1 MASLLAAHAA
11 IGAWL
16 LVRRARGPCAAAT
29 TEAAASAPPPP
40 SPPTSP
46 PSVELAEALALD
58 ASDELATL
66 RRHFE
71 MPAGVNVYLC
81 GHSLGLMP
89 APAAALVREELDL
102 WLRLGE
108 RGHFTGPNWL
118 SYHERVRAPL
128 ARLVGA
134 SSLEVVAMNSLT
146 VNLHLLMASFYNPSN
161 SRFKI
166 VIEAGAFPSDRIAVR
181 SHAAL
186 RGYDAAS
193 AIVELRPRDGRDTL
207 ETADVLAYIAERGH
221 EVALFLLAGVQY
233 YSGQLFEI
241 GPITAA
247 ARAQGCAVGWDLAHA
262 VGNVPLRLHEWGVDF
277 AAWCSYKYLN
287 AGPGAIGGAFVHSRH
302 CAPDVA
308 SSARAPRRLAG
319 WWGND
324 PAVRFQMR
332 ADAFVPQ
339 PGADGWQL
347 SNPPIL
353 QLAALRGA
361 LAVFDEARIE
371 RLVAKAASLTT
382 LALALLDRLAERL
395 RATRA
400 ADAAWAA
407 RHGGDGA
414 RAEAADAAAERAPPP
429 LQVLTPRDP
438 THRGAQLSVR
448 FAPAGSPAAPLDRA
462 EALQRVLAGAHGVEV
477 DYRRPDVLRFG
488 FVPLYTRHEDVV
500 ATVAALEAALGG
512 VDEFLMRTLRESG
525 LRVSEHSA
533 RIPHTEAPYEI
544 H

>member
-287 AGPGAIGGAFVHSRH
+287 GARGARARARALAAHWPPRADLCR
-302 CAPDVA
+302 CAP
-308 SSARAPRRLAG
+308 PRRASRASRAG
-319 WWGND
+319 RD
-324 PAVRFQMR
+324 RRRVR
-332 ADAFVPQ
+332 A
-339 PGADGWQL
+339 
-347 SNPPIL
+347 
-353 QLAALRGA
+353 LAALRTRCR
-361 LAVFDEARIE
+361 VERARAAPAR
-371 RLVAKAASLTT
+371 RLVGQRPGRPLSNAGGRFRAAAGRGW
-382 LALALLDRLAERL
+382 LAALQPADPAARGAARRARRL
-395 RATRA
+395 R
-400 ADAAWAA
+400 
-407 RHGGDGA
+407 
-414 RAEAADAAAERAPPP
+414 
-429 LQVLTPRDP
+429 
-438 THRGAQLSVR
+438 RGA
-448 FAPAGSPAAPLDRA
+448 
-462 EALQRVLAGAHGVEV
+462 H
-477 DYRRPDVLRFG
+477 
-488 FVPLYTRHEDVV
+488 
-500 ATVAALEAALGG
+500 
-512 VDEFLMRTLRESG
+512 
-525 LRVSEHSA
+525 
-533 RIPHTEAPYEI
+533 
-544 H
+544 